1 MADKADESIDEV
13 IVAQGGS
20 NKKMIAI
27 VVALFL
33 ASNVAWGAI
42 TLLGGGSQAAAAQ
55 GPGGE
60 EPEVLSEE
68 EQKHIESRRAMDK
81 PGPIVALE
89 PFVVNLD
96 EPRGAHYLRATLKIE
111 IDREESRPHVDEHV
125 VMIRD
130 QFLTILSSKKMAEL
144 RTQEDKQALRAELL
158 DCAQDTVS
166 RRAVRAVYF
175 TEFLTQ

>member
-111 IDREESRPHVDEHV
+111 LDREASRPHVDE
-125 VMIRD
+125 
-130 QFLTILSSKKMAEL
+130 FLTILSSKKMAEL